1 MEQVEEIPLE
11 PMEVITPEMAAA
23 VLGGLANT
31 SGASNQP
38 DEVAMQFFKS
48 DNVLVGPG
56 MSQLS

>member
-1 MEQVEEIPLE
+1 MEQTQEITLE

-23 VLGGLANT
+23 VLGGLADT

-56 MSQLS
+56 MSQLP